1 MSNRD
6 YTFLVFGGMVGVGVI
21 SLPNDISKVAYED
34 AWISAILGG
43 VYPLYMVLIAKAM
56 VKRFPE
62 ENIVVLSKKYLG
74 KYIGSLLN
82 IIFFSYFIFL
92 SSMVISSYIIL
103 IRTFV
108 LGFLTPIKA
117 IGIMVIVIV
126 YTSSKGLKTLSKIN
140 VYVFFVTLLIFLSP
154 YPAFRQG
161 SIKNVMP
168 IFHSGVKN
176 ILKGSVNTV
185 FAYAGI
191 ECMFLVYPSI
201 ENKAKFLGASV
212 KGVSMAVLLYSW
224 VVFIT
229 IYYLGVDIISKT
241 YWSFLSVTESVTI
254 TIVNNFRY
262 IFMFLWSLV
271 AFKVVTNDYYMGMVV
286 LNHFFKTLNVKKLS
300 YIAAPIIVILP
311 LLYGNMVKRNYI
323 LNKGIKIYLIFNILY
338 VTIIYLVM
346 VIKKD
351 EKSD

>member
-6 YTFLVFGGMVGVGVI
+6 YTLTVFGIIVGIGVL
-21 SLPNDISKVAYED
+21 SLPNEIAKIAYED
-34 AWISAILGG
+34 AWISVILGG
-43 VYPLYMVLIAKAM
+43 IYPLYMVFIAKAM
-56 VKRFPE
+56 VKSFPE
-62 ENIVVLSKKYLG
+62 ENIILISKKYLG
-74 KYIGSLLN
+74 KYLGSLLN
-82 IIFFSYFIFL
+82 IIFFSYFIFT
-92 SSMVISSYIIL
+92 SSMVLSGYINL
-103 IRTFV
+103 IRTFA
-108 LGFLTPIKA
+108 LGFLTPIKV
-117 IGIMVIVIV
+117 IGIMAIMIA
-126 YTSSKGLKTLSKIN
+126 YASSKGVKTLSKIN
-140 VYVFFVTLLIFLSP
+140 VYIFCVALLIFMSP
-154 YPAFRQG
+154 YPALRQG

-176 ILKGSVNTV
+176 ILKGGLTTT

-191 ECMFLVYPSI
+191 ECIFILYPSI
-201 ENKAKFLGASV
+201 ENKAKFLSASL
-212 KGVSMAVLLYSW
+212 KGLLIVVLLYAW

-229 IYYLGVDIISKT
+229 IYYLGADIISKT

-271 AFKVVTNDYYMGMVV
+271 AFKVVANSYYTGMVI
-286 LNHFFKTLNVKKLS
+286 LNDFFKGWNVKRLS
-300 YIAAPIIVILP
+300 YMAAPIMVILP